1 MAGYG
6 IVARIDGVRPRF
18 AALDGR
24 IADADP
30 WPAFPGAAGRRG
42 LIAPDAA
49 PLAPADPGPTLP
61 ERIERARELWG
72 QITFFLF
79 DPNSWR

>member
-18 AALDGR
+18 AALDR
-24 IADADP
+24 TSDRDD
-30 WPAFPGAAGRRG
+30 WPAFAGGSRSM
-42 LIAPDAA
+42 APDAVPVA
-49 PLAPADPGPTLP
+49 AAHLEPTLP
-61 ERIERARELWG
+61 ERVERARELWG
-72 QITFFLF
+72 QTTFFLF